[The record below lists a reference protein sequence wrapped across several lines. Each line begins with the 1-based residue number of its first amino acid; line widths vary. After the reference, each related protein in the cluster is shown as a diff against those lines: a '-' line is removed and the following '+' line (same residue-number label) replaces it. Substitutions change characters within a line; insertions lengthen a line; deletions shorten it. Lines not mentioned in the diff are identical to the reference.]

1 MTRFLTLKLWLNIYT
16 PTIGRETMAKTISYS
31 EALLGAHR
39 YLLSNYPEVF
49 FIGQGLWSPWYVG
62 NTMTDLEADFGRKRI
77 IDTPVS
83 ESACTGAALGA
94 SLMGMKAVAVH
105 PRMDFAMFAMD
116 AIVNQAAKWSS
127 MMGGQARPS
136 LTIRMIINRGGEQGA
151 QHSQA
156 FHAMF
161 SHVPGLKVVMPFS
174 VADARSFHISSALG

>member
-83 ESACTGAALGA
+83 ESACTGAGA
-94 SLMGMKAVAVH
+94 GSFTHGYES
-105 PRMDFAMFAMD
+105 R
-116 AIVNQAAKWSS
+116 S
-127 MMGGQARPS
+127 GPS
-136 LTIRMIINRGGEQGA
+136 QNGLR
-151 QHSQA
+151 
-156 FHAMF
+156 
-161 SHVPGLKVVMPFS
+161 HVCHGRNS
-174 VADARSFHISSALG
+174 